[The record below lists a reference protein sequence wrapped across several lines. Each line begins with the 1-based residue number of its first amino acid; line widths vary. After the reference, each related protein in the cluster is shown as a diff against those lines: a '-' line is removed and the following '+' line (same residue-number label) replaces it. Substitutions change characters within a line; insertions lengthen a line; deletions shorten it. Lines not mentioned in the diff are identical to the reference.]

1 MIVTAFD
8 SDFTGSTVH
17 AIAQGVIAVVWDES
31 ATQARGGGGGGG
43 INAVHVDGRLVA
55 RPYLAASI
63 PTESGGARRVLAL
76 RWPADA
82 ASGGSTVVS
91 VTAAGGREI
100 ASATLPGNPPL

>member
-8 SDFTGSTVH
+8 SDFTGSTIH

-31 ATQARGGGGGGG
+31 ATQTRGG
-43 INAVHVDGRLVA
+43 ISAVHVDGRLVA

-63 PTESGGARRVLAL
+63 PTESGGARRILAL
-76 RWPADA
+76 RWPAADA
-82 ASGGSTVVS
+82 TNGGGAGMVVS

-100 ASATLPGNPPL
+100 ASATLPGNP